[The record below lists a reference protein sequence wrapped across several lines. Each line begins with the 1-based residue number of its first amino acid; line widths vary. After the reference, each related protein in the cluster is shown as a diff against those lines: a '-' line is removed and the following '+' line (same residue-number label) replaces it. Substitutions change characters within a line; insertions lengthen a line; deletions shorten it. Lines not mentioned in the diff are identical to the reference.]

1 MRFFADEICDD
12 RRLFRYT
19 LIFSGRHYELRSSY
33 LPTFLS
39 SLQDLNLLMNQMHET
54 S

>member
-1 MRFFADEICDD
+1 MRFFSDEVCTD
-12 RRLFRYT
+12 RRLCKYT

-39 SLQDLNLLMNQMHET
+39 SLQDLNL